1 MDQFLFTIKNIHGS
15 ESLSHLDPKK
25 RNNLSTE
32 LKQESYLKTFKE
44 PIKLWKPLHCLC
56 RLCKTYINGVGLL
69 QALN

>member
-32 LKQESYLKTFKE
+32 LKQESYLNLSNYGNLYTVLAGCV
-44 PIKLWKPLHCLC
+44 KL
-56 RLCKTYINGVGLL
+56 T
-69 QALN
+69 